1 MLTSW
6 IKGTGLRGMSNAD
19 SSYSEENIYMTD
31 QSLPETP
38 TGVLMGREVTV
49 LKKSKPSSLN
59 FPPGADKAKS
69 TTIVEESQHIKR
81 TLEETSC
88 AFARCVSLHNEIK
101 VDSRLL
107 SNVASEKQDIDK
119 EYLPEKPLIKAS
131 DSFSSALELS
141 INELNNEDACHTTV
155 SVLEKNFSKE
165 EYSRPYIFF
174 PYDQQIYKTYINSDP
189 EHNYIFIHKIYYL
202 LPNVKVYS
210 HDFVILRKN
219 NLFEILQSMVGAFS
233 LDQWLTGDPST
244 IIANKKNYQRANDLN
259 LFSRDNESPPFFT
272 KEKKDKIKRL
282 GEELKKTEQPFYKA
296 IKTRKNKPCSK
307 AVFNQKI
314 LPTLFSALSNSDDH
328 PYFRMFAVSRRYLN
342 IRPEYQLLLEV
353 YNAQI

>member
-1 MLTSW
+1 MVTLPISLYKSGKQEMLTSW

-59 FPPGADKAKS
+59 FPPVADKAKS

-165 EYSRPYIFF
+165 EYSRPYIFSLMISRYIRRTSIVTQNIIIF
-174 PYDQQIYKTYINSDP
+174 LYIRFIIYFLMLKYILMIS
-189 EHNYIFIHKIYYL
+189 
-202 LPNVKVYS
+202 
-210 HDFVILRKN
+210 
-219 NLFEILQSMVGAFS
+219 
-233 LDQWLTGDPST
+233 
-244 IIANKKNYQRANDLN
+244 
-259 LFSRDNESPPFFT
+259 LFS
-272 KEKKDKIKRL
+272 EKI
-282 GEELKKTEQPFYKA
+282 TF
-296 IKTRKNKPCSK
+296 SK
-307 AVFNQKI
+307 
-314 LPTLFSALSNSDDH
+314 S
-328 PYFRMFAVSRRYLN
+328 YSRW
-342 IRPEYQLLLEV
+342 
-353 YNAQI
+353 